1 MVNGRE
7 FATIL
12 DLGRC
17 GVDVEETLLAKF
29 PEPSSTV
36 YPHYSLNSK
45 TLSFERLSVFRELI
59 TEPEATGDLNPLTRP
74 LNKTV

>member
-1 MVNGRE
+1 M
-7 FATIL
+7 L

-36 YPHYSLNSK
+36 YPLYSLNSK
-45 TLSFERLSVFRELI
+45 LRTPFSI
-59 TEPEATGDLNPLTRP
+59 
-74 LNKTV
+74 